1 MDDSATSIDK
11 ESKRTTRIL
20 RAVDAII
27 GKVSDWGL
35 MVSGVIILLMSFLA
49 TYGVGRRYI
58 LDDPEP
64 YSYEISTIFL
74 VACVLLAL
82 SALQRYK
89 RHLRVDF
96 IANKFSSRVQG
107 ILVDIVTPVLALI
120 FVSIIT
126 WKSWGIFQYS
136 FTIGE
141 TSQSAWE
148 EPLWPTKLLVPV
160 SMFWLLLVLFAQLIH
175 GITALIKNERRDDD
189 NRGIIEDT

>member
-1 MDDSATSIDK
+1 MAKKIVLKLD
-11 ESKRTTRIL
+11 RIIE
-20 RAVDAII
+20 V
-27 GKVSDWGL
+27 VSSWGL
-35 MVSGVIILLMSFLA
+35 MASSIVILLMAFLA

-74 VACVLLAL
+74 VACVLLAI
-82 SALQRYK
+82 SALQRNR

-96 IANKFSSRVQG
+96 LANFMSLKVQG
-107 ILVDIVTPVLALI
+107 ILMDIVTPVLALV

-126 WKSWGIFQYS
+126 WQSWEIFSYS
-136 FTIGE
+136 FSIGE

-160 SMFWLLLVLFAQLIH
+160 CMFWLCLVLIAQLV
-175 GITALIKNERRDDD
+175 
-189 NRGIIEDT
+189 RGIVALKTGEIRKEDKIDLTI